1 MAVYPES
8 HIYDVLIVGAG
19 PSGSSAAYWLAEAG
33 YDVAVLERKHFPREK
48 TCGDGLTPRAVR
60 QLEDMGVGDALTE
73 AHKYYGLRTCAYGR
87 ELELRWPEHPS
98 FPPYGYVI
106 TRHDLDMLVAERA
119 VKAGAHLFQETEA
132 IEPIIDTLQPSERIS
147 SSRSDIPMQPA
158 QETLPRLLAR
168 TSASA
173 MQPAQETLPRLLGI
187 RAKDVKSGQL
197 ADFKARYIILA
208 EGTASRISRAIGA
221 KRDKRLPLGM
231 ALRGYYRSPR
241 HDDPFIESHL
251 DVRDENGDVLPGYA
265 WIFPLGDGRVNVGV
279 GLITTSGRWKG
290 VNTSNMMDV
299 FISNAP
305 SSWELRPENSCG
317 PATGGRLPMGLS
329 TVSKCGPNVLLT
341 GDAAGS
347 INPFNGE
354 GISYGYETGRIAAA
368 CIGNALCGGGSDAL
382 YDYDYRLQ
390 AAYGDYYKIGR
401 TFVKMI
407 SQPEV
412 MHRCVQLGM
421 HSKPLMEWLLSIM
434 ANLVRPD
441 SNAPAELTYKLLA
454 AVARVTPDP
463 EDFTMSLSSIQ
474 RLS

>member
-1 MAVYPES
+1 MNNYSES

-19 PSGSSAAYWLAEAG
+19 PSGASAAYWLAEAG
-33 YDVAVLERKHFPREK
+33 YDVAVVERKHFPREK

-60 QLEDMGVGDALTE
+60 QLEDMGLGDALTG
-73 AHKYYGLRTCAYGR
+73 AHKYYGLRTCGYGR

-132 IEPIIDTLQPSERIS
+132 VEPIIDTSSSPERQPSS
-147 SSRSDIPMQPA
+147 GSDIHPQGA
-158 QETLPRLLAR
+158 QDRL
-168 TSASA
+168 SK
-173 MQPAQETLPRLLGI
+173 LLGI
-187 RAKDVKSGQL
+187 RAKCAKTGQTM
-197 ADFKARYIILA
+197 DFRARYIILS
-208 EGTASRISRAIGA
+208 EGTASRISRSIGA

-251 DVRDENGDVLPGYA
+251 DVRDENGDILPGYA

-290 VNTSNMMDV
+290 VNTSKMMDT
-299 FISNAP
+299 FIANAP
-305 SSWELRPENSCG
+305 ASWGLHPEASCG

-329 TVSKCGPNVLLT
+329 TSPVCGPNVILT

-368 CIGNALCGGGSDAL
+368 CMGRALCGGGSDAV
-382 YDYDYRLQ
+382 YDYGTRIQ
-390 AAYGDYYKIGR
+390 AAYGNYYKIGR

-407 SQPEV
+407 SHPEV

-421 HSKPLMEWLLSIM
+421 HSKPFMEWLLSIM
-434 ANLVRPD
+434 ANLLLPD
-441 SNAPAELTYKLLA
+441 SNAPAESMYKILN
-454 AVARVTPDP
+454 AVARVAPDP
-463 EDFTMSLSSIQ
+463 EYLSISIPFTK
-474 RLS
+474 

>member
-1 MAVYPES
+1 MNTHPES

-60 QLEDMGVGDALTE
+60 QLEDMGVGDALTG
-73 AHKYYGLRTCAYGR
+73 AHKYYGLRTCGYGR

-119 VKAGAHLFQETEA
+119 VKAGARLFQETEA
-132 IEPIIDTLQPSERIS
+132 VEPIIDTSGPSGRPS
-147 SSRSDIPMQPA
+147 STGQTESGMPAQPA
-158 QETLPRLLAR
+158 QE
-168 TSASA
+168 A
-173 MQPAQETLPRLLGI
+173 MPRLLGI
-187 RAKDVKSGQL
+187 RARDVKSGQS
-197 ADFKARYIILA
+197 ADFRAHYVILA
-208 EGTASRISRAIGA
+208 EGTASRISRFMGA

-251 DVRDENGDVLPGYA
+251 DVRDENGDILPGYA
-265 WIFPLGDGRVNVGV
+265 WIFPMGDGRVNVGV

-290 VNTSNMMDV
+290 VNTSKMMDI
-299 FISNAP
+299 FIASAP
-305 SSWELRPENSCG
+305 ASWGLHPEASCG

-329 TVSKCGPNVLLT
+329 TTPRCGPNVLLT

-368 CIGNALCGGGSDAL
+368 CMGRALCGGGSDAV
-382 YDYDYRLQ
+382 YDYETRIQ
-390 AAYGDYYKIGR
+390 AAYGNYYKIGR

-407 SQPEV
+407 SNPEV

-421 HSKPLMEWLLSIM
+421 HSKPAMEWLLSIM
-434 ANLVRPD
+434 ANLLRPD
-441 SNAPAELTYKLLA
+441 SNAPAESIYKLLA
-454 AVARVTPDP
+454 AAARVTPDP
-463 EDFTMSLSSIQ
+463 EDFTISMPFAQ
-474 RLS
+474 

>member
-1 MAVYPES
+1 MAVYSES
-8 HIYDVLIVGAG
+8 HVYDVLIVGAG

-60 QLEDMGVGDALTE
+60 QLEDMGVGDALTG

-87 ELELRWPEHPS
+87 ELELHWPEHPS

-132 IEPIIDTLQPSERIS
+132 IGPIIDTSRPSERMS
-147 SSRSDIPMQPA
+147 SSESGIPVQPA
-158 QETLPRLLAR
+158 QEA
-168 TSASA
+168 
-173 MQPAQETLPRLLGI
+173 LPRLLGI

-197 ADFKARYIILA
+197 ADFRAHYIILA

-231 ALRGYYRSPR
+231 ALRGYYQSPR

-251 DVRDENGDVLPGYA
+251 DVRDENGDILPGYA

-290 VNTSNMMDV
+290 VNTSNMMNT

-305 SSWELRPENSCG
+305 SSWELCPENSCG

-329 TVSKCGPNVLLT
+329 TVLKYGPNVLLT

-368 CIGNALCGGGSDAL
+368 CIGNALCGDGSDAL
-382 YDYDYRLQ
+382 YDYENRLQ

-407 SQPEV
+407 SHPEV

-434 ANLVRPD
+434 ANLLRPD
-441 SNAPAELTYKLLA
+441 SNAPAEFTYKLLA

-463 EDFTMSLSSIQ
+463 EDFKISLN
-474 RLS
+474 